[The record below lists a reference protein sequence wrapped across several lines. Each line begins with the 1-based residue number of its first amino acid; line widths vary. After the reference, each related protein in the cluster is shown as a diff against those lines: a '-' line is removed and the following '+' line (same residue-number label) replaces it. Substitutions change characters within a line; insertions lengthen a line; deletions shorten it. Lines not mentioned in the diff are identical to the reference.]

1 MESVN
6 TPGLPRVSSR
16 SKNKTVTLCKVMRG
30 KNALSTVMCEVSS
43 LIVSF
48 PSPNLAMSLTFS
60 PSGGERFEKKKK
72 PLEMTLMIFQQK
84 SLLKISLH
92 KREIFGGARRSR
104 SS

>member
-1 MESVN
+1 MQSHE
-6 TPGLPRVSSR
+6 G
-16 SKNKTVTLCKVMRG
+16 K
-30 KNALSTVMCEVSS
+30 KNALSTVVCEVSS

-48 PSPNLAMSLTFS
+48 PSPNLAMSLTFR
-60 PSGGERFEKKKK
+60 PQVGRVFFFLK

-92 KREIFGGARRSR
+92 KREIFEGVRRSR